1 MTNDLT
7 AQHLE
12 AMNKDIAYDYIE
24 DCVEGKEDAAT
35 SCAAITVEHMKG
47 FERWKIDNKWQFNLS
62 PAYYYKAG
70 NTLRY
75 TTDELINLYF
85 EHLNKKQ

>member
-7 AQHLE
+7 AQHL
-12 AMNKDIAYDYIE
+12 AVINKLQGFN
-24 DCVEGKEDAAT
+24 VTAAT
-35 SCAAITVEHMKG
+35 SCAAITVEWMKG
-47 FERWKIDNKWQFNLS
+47 FSEWVGKSKWKWQIIHDIWYNAPLERE
-62 PAYYYKAG
+62 A
-70 NTLRY
+70 